1 MIGRRNGV
9 SSYTLMNQNHYLGF
23 ERFAGR
29 GVRYIF
35 EWRGHWVGLADW
47 QSGAFKCRPRDRW
60 MDLSFTVTDAT
71 IAMFKRLTG
80 QLFSR
85 CRNRQDEVWRMGKA
99 LVGKLMQFFVES
111 IDAMARAFPQQPGGF
126 PDPQQGLD
134 EK

>member
-1 MIGRRNGV
+1 
-9 SSYTLMNQNHYLGF
+9 
-23 ERFAGR
+23 
-29 GVRYIF
+29 
-35 EWRGHWVGLADW
+35 
-47 QSGAFKCRPRDRW
+47 

-85 CRNRQDEVWRMGKA
+85 SRNRQDEVWRMGKA